1 MPDPSANRPI
11 SRLQAAAE
19 VLFCSGFPSQ
29 LAIVAVMQA
38 LGMGPTENALTPSFV
53 FVLSG
58 VDTVVV
64 LGLVFYFLRRS
75 NERAREVFL
84 NQRPIG
90 SELGFGVLLVPAVF
104 MVVVIVQL
112 VIRLVEPSLHNVEV
126 SPFTSLLTSPAMVAA
141 FIVLVLVAGGIREE
155 FQRAFLLHRFEQYLG
170 GPAVGLI
177 VTSVGFGLGHTLQG
191 LDAAIVTG
199 MLGAFWGTIYLRRRS
214 VVSTVTNHAL
224 FNVTQVAL
232 GYAALVRA

>member
-1 MPDPSANRPI
+1 M
-11 SRLQAAAE
+11 
-19 VLFCSGFPSQ
+19 
-29 LAIVAVMQA
+29 
-38 LGMGPTENALTPSFV
+38 
-53 FVLSG
+53 
-58 VDTVVV
+58 
-64 LGLVFYFLRRS
+64 
-75 NERAREVFL
+75 FL

-90 SELGFGVLLVPAVF
+90 SEFGFGVLLVPAVF
-104 MVVVIVQL
+104 MVVVIVQI

-214 VVSTVTNHAL
+214 VVPTVTNHAL